1 MDDTKASLTA
11 LGCALLRGLH
21 TRSDPHRMFEDKWG
35 ERLVPEEVK
44 WVIRQR
50 AVFELGRDDESVLD
64 DWMRQHVF
72 YSCIITRSRYT
83 EDALSAAIGQGVRQY
98 VLVGAGFDTYA
109 LRRPSN
115 ADRLDIYEID
125 HPATQ
130 ALKIQQ
136 LKSHNVIDAHHM
148 HFLPADLSK
157 EGLDEV
163 LSRSTFDRA
172 IPAFF
177 SWLGVSVYLTHE
189 ANLKTL
195 RTFARYSAPGS
206 ELVFTYVDQDF
217 FARDEEAGSGQ
228 LGVLMRWLRGQGEP
242 FVSGFHPSDLAQVL
256 RECGLELLEDLDDVQ
271 LLARYDSAG
280 VNGLKALSV
289 SRNARC
295 RVI

>member
-1 MDDTKASLTA
+1 
-11 LGCALLRGLH
+11 
-21 TRSDPHRMFEDKWG
+21 
-35 ERLVPEEVK
+35 
-44 WVIRQR
+44 
-50 AVFELGRDDESVLD
+50 
-64 DWMRQHVF
+64 MRII
-72 YSCIITRSRYT
+72 CI
-83 EDALSAAIGQGVRQY
+83 
-98 VLVGAGFDTYA
+98 
-109 LRRPSN
+109 
-115 ADRLDIYEID
+115 
-125 HPATQ
+125 
-130 ALKIQQ
+130 
-136 LKSHNVIDAHHM
+136 
-148 HFLPADLSK
+148 FLPADLSK

-163 LSRSTFDRA
+163 LSRSTFDSA
-172 IPAFF
+172 MPAFF

-195 RTFARYSAPGS
+195 RTFARCSAPGS
-206 ELVFTYVDQDF
+206 ELVFTYADQDF

-242 FVSGFHPSDLAQVL
+242 FVSGFHPADLARVL